1 MSAPPSEELFLA
13 KNRLAR
19 SCYFYHRKVNK
30 LPDKY
35 EGLRCR
41 IIKLFEE
48 NNKRYGYRR
57 IHALLV
63 VVNKKEPKMSEK
75 RDQDVN
81 IQLFQKYF
89 KNVFDGKKGPVFDD
103 DWSLA

>member
-1 MSAPPSEELFLA
+1 LS
-13 KNRLAR
+13 
-19 SCYFYHRKVNK
+19 
-30 LPDKY
+30 
-35 EGLRCR
+35 
-41 IIKLFEE
+41 
-48 NNKRYGYRR
+48 
-57 IHALLV
+57 V